1 MSLNELLSGYGFKFN
16 KKFGQNFISDK
27 NLLEAIVKDSKI
39 SNDDIV
45 IEIGAGAGTLTAQ
58 LCAQAKKVIA
68 FEIDAN
74 LKPILSE
81 TLSGYTNYEIIY
93 EDALKCTKERIQ
105 LLTNDC
111 QFKVVANLPYYITTP
126 IIMKFIEEEY
136 KAQSLTVM
144 VQYEVAKRLT
154 AEANTVDYG
163 AITVAIDFVS
173 DAVITRKVNRQ
184 MFYPAPNVDSAVV
197 YIPINR
203 NKYFGKYKETQRLVK
218 AGFNM
223 RRKTLVNN
231 LIASYAINR
240 SDAEALVIK
249 NGLDKNIRAE
259 AMTTQQFYDL
269 AKDLSGY

>member
-74 LKPILSE
+74 LKPILNE